1 MEIGVSDGLLYYLGA
16 GVWSG
21 KLRQG
26 PRCKN
31 GITSGLAQGR
41 LLLGGPRVS
50 LGLLR
55 WALTTE
61 GWGQVGDMGTRR
73 EGLETSSFRY
83 REWMIGEA
91 FHPLW
96 I

>member
-1 MEIGVSDGLLYYLGA
+1 MVSDGLLYYLGA
-16 GVWSG
+16 GVWSW

-26 PRCKN
+26 PRCKT

-50 LGLLR
+50 LGLPR
-55 WALTTE
+55 WALTTKGRGE
-61 GWGQVGDMGTRR
+61 VGDMGTRR
-73 EGLETSSFRY
+73 EGLERSSFRY
-83 REWMIGEA
+83 REWMMGEA
-91 FHPLW
+91 FHPPW